1 MSLTGLLLLTS
12 CQAGGILPEENI
24 SENIDLPSS
33 SIAIEET
40 EVDTSNLGPVGSSVA
55 LEDSKQSEAQM
66 EAEMNV
72 SQDCG
77 IVLENLSEDMDV
89 LHCPSTTKGEN
100 IEGLSDKGPVNS
112 IVAMG
117 ESNCSKPEMDDQ
129 MDAVDSSE
137 AVDESKGSE
146 AEVYKKLDGLS
157 DKGSICGSAPVV
169 ESKDS
174 ETEMGDQMVAFQAGL
189 TISGNAVSEHMDLPS
204 SSLGTEAEGLPEK
217 GPISSS
223 VPLEESNSPK
233 VEMGEKGPIS
243 SSIPLEE
250 SKSPKAEMGEKG
262 PFGSSVPLEESK
274 SPKAEMGEKG
284 PFGSSVPLEESNSP
298 KAEMSEKGPISSSAP
313 LEESKSPKAEM
324 GDSIDASQVG
334 GLPPDINVIY
344 N

>member
-1 MSLTGLLLLTS
+1 MGF
-12 CQAGGILPEENI
+12 CQKK

-33 SIAIEET
+33 SIAIQEI
-40 EVDTSNLGPVGSSVA
+40 EVDTSNLGPIGSSVA
-55 LEDSKQSEAQM
+55 LEDSKQPEAQ
-66 EAEMNV
+66 MNV

-77 IVLENLSEDMDV
+77 IVPENLSEDTDV

-100 IEGLSDKGPVNS
+100 IEGLFEKGLVNS
-112 IVAMG
+112 IVAIG

-137 AVDESKGSE
+137 VVDESKGFD

-157 DKGSICGSAPVV
+157 YKGSISGSALVV

-174 ETEMGDQMVAFQAGL
+174 ESEMGDQMVAFQAG
-189 TISGNAVSEHMDLPS
+189 
-204 SSLGTEAEGLPEK
+204 EAEGLPEK

-233 VEMGEKGPIS
+233 AEMSEKGPIRS
-243 SSIPLEE
+243 SAPLEE
-250 SKSPKAEMGEKG
+250 SKSPKAEMG
-262 PFGSSVPLEESK
+262 
-274 SPKAEMGEKG
+274 
-284 PFGSSVPLEESNSP
+284 
-298 KAEMSEKGPISSSAP
+298 EKGPISSSAP

-334 GLPPDINVIY
+334 GLLLDINVIY